1 MKRIK
6 VLEGEKVALVVPE
19 REDVEVWYRWINNL
33 ENQIFLG
40 QRWRIM
46 TLEKEYEY
54 YDKLDFEQQKT
65 FSIMALEE
73 KEIIWSFSLMNISF
87 FDRVAFMWIMI
98 CDNSYKNKWFG
109 RETVKLILKYW
120 FEVLGLHKIKL
131 EYLSTNI
138 KAKKVYEKSW
148 FKECWVWKEDI
159 FDWEKYVDKVCME
172 ILRTDYF
179 TEKD

>member
-33 ENQIFLG
+33 ENQIFLA

-73 KEIIWSFSLMNISF
+73 KEIIWSVSLMNISF

-98 CDNSYKNKWFG
+98 CDNSYKNRNCKTYF
-109 RETVKLILKYW
+109 KILIW
-120 FEVLGLHKIKL
+120 
-131 EYLSTNI
+131 S
-138 KAKKVYEKSW
+138 SW
-148 FKECWVWKEDI
+148 
-159 FDWEKYVDKVCME
+159 
-172 ILRTDYF
+172 LT
-179 TEKD
+179 

>member
-1 MKRIK
+1 M
-6 VLEGEKVALVVPE
+6 
-19 REDVEVWYRWINNL
+19 
-33 ENQIFLG
+33 
-40 QRWRIM
+40 
-46 TLEKEYEY
+46 
-54 YDKLDFEQQKT
+54 
-65 FSIMALEE
+65 EE
-73 KEIIWSFSLMNISF
+73 KEIIWSVSLINISF

-131 EYLSTNI
+131 EYLPTNI

-172 ILRTDYF
+172 ILKTDYF

>member
-6 VLEGEKVALVVPE
+6 VLEGEKIVLVVPE

-33 ENQIFLG
+33 ENQIFLA

-73 KEIIWSFSLMNISF
+73 KEII
-87 FDRVAFMWIMI
+87 
-98 CDNSYKNKWFG
+98 
-109 RETVKLILKYW
+109 
-120 FEVLGLHKIKL
+120 
-131 EYLSTNI
+131 
-138 KAKKVYEKSW
+138 
-148 FKECWVWKEDI
+148 
-159 FDWEKYVDKVCME
+159 
-172 ILRTDYF
+172 
-179 TEKD
+179 